1 MSLRVR
7 LLLALAYV
15 LLLAIVALE
24 VPLASS
30 IRRRVDDEVR
40 SQARAQAD
48 VLAATAAD
56 LLAPARRARAP
67 GARDDDRV
75 PRCAGA

>member
-30 IRRRVDDEVR
+30 IRQRVDDEVR

-56 LLAPARRARAP
+56 LLAPVQRGSSSRS
-67 GARDDDRV
+67 
-75 PRCAGA
+75 